1 MAEVRMMDERIE
13 LDMSGPGRIV
23 EPPIVDFLAH
33 DLQLRAFVAEFIPDP
48 HVSGEQKESVYIHD
62 GTATARRVEELL
74 ADLSSLVGA
83 ESAIVKVAHAGGDSF
98 DFFTATGTLI
108 QLHDSPSADASFDVY
123 AILQVLSQEIQLE
136 FLAQRRTGRVA
147 G

>member
-1 MAEVRMMDERIE
+1 MDESIG

-23 EPPIVDFLAH
+23 DPPIIDFLAH

-48 HVSGEQKESVYIHD
+48 HVSSEQKESVYIHD

-74 ADLSSLVGA
+74 ADLTAIVGA
-83 ESAIVKVAHAGGDSF
+83 ESAIVKVAHAAGDSF
-98 DFFTATGTLI
+98 DFYTTSNTLI
-108 QLHDSPSADASFDVY
+108 QLHDSPSANTSFDVY

-136 FLAQRRTGRVA
+136 FLAQRRTGRAA